1 MTNKTIFE
9 IDGIHLDQDN
19 KEFNYALQYALE
31 SNRNIY
37 LTGKAGSGK
46 TTFLKYLRKV
56 SSKKM
61 VVLAPTGVAAVNAGG
76 QTIHSFFKIAPSI
89 YVPGD
94 KRLRTYA
101 PEGDP
106 DRSTIYQHFRYRDD
120 HRQIINSLELMVIDE
135 VSMVRADL
143 LDVVD
148 TLLRVYRKNSQPFGG
163 VQVILIGDT
172 FQLPPVVK
180 GEDKNLLY
188 QFYDSEFFFSA
199 RVIKKD
205 MPFYIELKKIYRQNE
220 QDFIDLLN
228 RVRVNR
234 LIPNDYRLLNSRL
247 DPSFNPD
254 EKDGFIILAT
264 TNEVVNNVNEQKLAD
279 LKARLQVYTAE
290 IKGDFPI
297 GIRPTETELRIKDGA
312 QVMFLR
318 NDASKGIYNG
328 KIGTVVSAE
337 EDKIFVEFE
346 GEHGQKNRVCVE
358 QDVWRNVSYRWN
370 EESKC
375 VEEEIIGEFKQYP
388 LRLAWAITVHKS
400 QGLTFEK
407 VIADVGYSFASGQVY
422 VALSRCTSLNG
433 LVLTSPITPRSIK
446 TDRRVI
452 QFAENETP
460 ETLLSEQ
467 LIECKAD
474 YYYQASRK
482 SFNARDV
489 DGAVNNFLTAIKYR
503 NDINTDLFRRY
514 ISVWMRKLFL
524 CVDSEKMLARTVL
537 NMEEQLER
545 ATIKISTLNGTINDN
560 DETISIL
567 SSQID
572 GFEYTIASL
581 RNKEAQLETSL
592 KSAERGINERSGRI
606 SDLEKNLEETSNS
619 NAEMKKRIQ
628 QLEATIEE
636 KNIEIVR
643 LSNIKWYQ
651 KLLGKK

>member
-1 MTNKTIFE
+1 MTDKTKFE
-9 IDGIHLDQDN
+9 IDGILLDQDN

-106 DRSTIYQHFRYRDD
+106 DRSTIFQHFRYRDD
-120 HRQIINSLELMVIDE
+120 QRQIINSLELMVIDE

-148 TLLRVYRKNSQPFGG
+148 TLLRVYRKNPQPFGG

-180 GEDKNLLY
+180 GEDKDLLY

-199 RVIKKD
+199 KVIKKD

-234 LIPNDYRLLNSRL
+234 LIPNDYSLLNSRL
-247 DPSFNPD
+247 DPNFNPN
-254 EKDGFIILAT
+254 EKDGYIILAT
-264 TNEVVNNVNEQKLAD
+264 TNEVVNNVNEQKLAE
-279 LKARLQVYTAE
+279 LKTRLQVYTAE

-312 QVMFLR
+312 QVMFLK

-337 EDKIFVEFE
+337 DDRIFVEVE
-346 GEHGQKNRVCVE
+346 GDHGQKNRVCVE
-358 QDVWRNVSYRWN
+358 QDIWRNVNYRWN
-370 EESKC
+370 EENKC

-388 LRLAWAITVHKS
+388 IRLAWAITVHKS

-433 LVLTSPITPRSIK
+433 LVLTSAISPRSIK

-460 ETLLSEQ
+460 ETLLTEQ
-467 LIECKAD
+467 LTECKAD
-474 YYYQASRK
+474 FYYQAARK
-482 SFNARDV
+482 AFFVHDI
-489 DGAVNNFLTAIKYR
+489 DGTVNNFLTAIKYR
-503 NDINTDLFRRY
+503 NDIKTDLFRRY
-514 ISVWMRKLFL
+514 ISVWMKKFFTSVSSVKELMKNASDQASRL
-524 CVDSEKMLARTVL
+524 EKATQEISVL
-537 NMEEQLER
+537 S
-545 ATIKISTLNGTINDN
+545 ATINEKNEAIN
-560 DETISIL
+560 SL
-567 SSQID
+567 SSQKVALD
-572 GFEYTIASL
+572 ATIVSL
-581 RNKEAQLETSL
+581 RQKEVQLEISL
-592 KSAERGINERSGRI
+592 KSAETIIDEQVSRNTA
-606 SDLEKNLEETSNS
+606 LEKALNDSLRSNEE
-619 NAEMKKRIQ
+619 MGKKIER
-628 QLEATIEE
+628 LEASIHE
-636 KNIEIVR
+636 KNKEIVR

-651 KLLGKK
+651 KLFGKK

>member
-1 MTNKTIFE
+1 MTDKTKFE
-9 IDGIHLDQDN
+9 IDGILLDQDN

-101 PEGDP
+101 PDGDP
-106 DRSTIYQHFRYRDD
+106 DRSTIFQHFRYRDD
-120 HRQIINSLELMVIDE
+120 QRQIINSLELMVIDE

-148 TLLRVYRKNSQPFGG
+148 TLLRVYRKNPQPFGG

-180 GEDKNLLY
+180 GEDKDLLY

-199 RVIKKD
+199 KVIKKD

-234 LIPNDYRLLNSRL
+234 LIPNDYCLLNSRL
-247 DPSFNPD
+247 DPNFNPNG
-254 EKDGFIILAT
+254 KDGYIILAT
-264 TNEVVNNVNEQKLAD
+264 TNEVVNNVNEQKLAE
-279 LKARLQVYTAE
+279 LKTRLQVYTAE

-312 QVMFLR
+312 QVMFLK

-337 EDKIFVEFE
+337 DDRIFVEVE
-346 GEHGQKNRVCVE
+346 GDHGQKNRVCVE
-358 QDVWRNVSYRWN
+358 QDIWRNVNYRWN
-370 EESKC
+370 EENKC

-388 LRLAWAITVHKS
+388 IRLAWAITVHKS

-433 LVLTSPITPRSIK
+433 LVLASAISPRSIK

-460 ETLLSEQ
+460 ETLLTEQ
-467 LIECKAD
+467 LTECKAD
-474 YYYQASRK
+474 FYYQAARK
-482 SFNARDV
+482 AFIVHDI
-489 DGAVNNFLTAIKYR
+489 DGTVNNFLTAIKYR

-514 ISVWMRKLFL
+514 ISVWMKKFFTSVSSVKELMKNASDQASRL
-524 CVDSEKMLARTVL
+524 EKATQEISVL
-537 NMEEQLER
+537 S
-545 ATIKISTLNGTINDN
+545 ATINEKNEAIN
-560 DETISIL
+560 SL
-567 SSQID
+567 SSQKVALD
-572 GFEYTIASL
+572 ATIVSL
-581 RNKEAQLETSL
+581 RQKEAQLEASL
-592 KSAERGINERSGRI
+592 KSTETNIDELVSRNTA
-606 SDLEKNLEETSNS
+606 LEKALNDSLRSNEE
-619 NAEMKKRIQ
+619 MGKKIER
-628 QLEATIEE
+628 LEASIHE
-636 KNIEIVR
+636 KNKEIVR

-651 KLLGKK
+651 KLFGKK